1 MMSSTLSYPE
11 VWLFE
16 RSVEHDACRLQLAWL
31 PDTRLARQRDY
42 CEQWNCPPHWLS
54 GKQLC
59 EEIWNLW
66 HLGKLELFVCEDIE
80 EHSLVPSSAS
90 ELHQLLVEEIQ
101 ERRAKKKSSGG
112 VVRVPFRLF
121 CRITPVG
128 IARWERYAIPDWSR
142 YRGDFVGQLHMPGT
156 TIWSQIAMNESFARE
171 VLDVYGFDVF
181 QPATVHWE
189 TARVVRHEPWDVFL
203 GKQLPQGV
211 TLSVNVT
218 EHAQRGFS
226 CDEWEQVRAMD
237 EEYHRRFREICHWY
251 ENGTH
256 NHPDRPVPE
265 PSDSELCVASDHT
278 AKQGS

>member
-42 CEQWNCPPHWLS
+42 CELWNCPPHWLS

-66 HLGKLELFVCEDIE
+66 HRGELELFVCEDDKE
-80 EHSLVPSSAS
+80 QSLVPANAS
-90 ELHQLLVEEIQ
+90 ELHQLLIEEIL
-101 ERRAKKKSSGG
+101 ECRRAQKASEDA
-112 VVRVPFRLF
+112 VRIPFRLF
-121 CRITPVG
+121 YRITAVG
-128 IARWERYAIPDWSR
+128 TARWEGYAIADWSR
-142 YRGDFVGQLHMPGT
+142 YLEVLMHYESGKAT
-156 TIWSQIAMNESFARE
+156 TWSLTAMNEFIVRE
-171 VLDVYGFDVF
+171 ALDVYGSDVF
-181 QPATVHWE
+181 QPTTIHWE
-189 TARVVRHEPWDVFL
+189 TVQVVHHEPWDLFP
-203 GKQLPQGV
+203 GKQLPHGV
-211 TLSVNVT
+211 TLSVAVT